1 MGLLTFRWPE
11 EAHGTRE
18 VERERPRRCARQ
30 SRLQARIGVFA
41 LGIIVVVVALV
52 HFEIV
57 QMGTSKNRRILR
69 FVKEHKDYKL
79 N

>member
-41 LGIIVVVVALV
+41 LGVIVVVVAARSAGQRERGRG
-52 HFEIV
+52 HAI
-57 QMGTSKNRRILR
+57 
-69 FVKEHKDYKL
+69 
-79 N
+79 